1 MRKFRKFIKD
11 KPELFKGMKS
21 VKEYIQI
28 FGGTNGMNIWLIEY
42 NSLADYEKESAR
54 MQKDEGAQ
62 KLNNEWQALID
73 PVTVSVD
80 VWRPTE

>member
-1 MRKFRKFIKD
+1 
-11 KPELFKGMKS
+11 
-21 VKEYIQI
+21 
-28 FGGTNGMNIWLIEY
+28 MNIWLIEY